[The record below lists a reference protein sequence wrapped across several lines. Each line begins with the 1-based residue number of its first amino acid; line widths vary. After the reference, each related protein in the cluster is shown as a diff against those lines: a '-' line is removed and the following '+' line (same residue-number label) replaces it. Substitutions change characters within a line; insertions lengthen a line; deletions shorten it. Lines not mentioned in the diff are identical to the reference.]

1 MENLYGSPLVANCL
15 FIHNAAVSAGALH
28 NSNASPLIVNC
39 TFDANRA
46 NMKAG
51 AIVNS
56 GSTAATVV
64 NSILWNSSPAAIYD
78 EADSVTTVVYSNVQ
92 GGWSGEG
99 NLSPSRIPR
108 FSAVPSGMATA
119 MSYDAD
125 ACLTILT
132 HTPAPHSLPR
142 RSRAPSCGFRRTLAR
157 LRTSSS
163 ITMRKPSPCGVT

>member
-46 NMKAG
+46 NIKAG

-92 GGWSGEG
+92 GGLVRRGKPVAVEDS
-99 NLSPSRIPR
+99 SI
-108 FSAVPSGMATA
+108 FCSAVRNGHGNE
-119 MSYDAD
+119 
-125 ACLTILT
+125 L
-132 HTPAPHSLPR
+132 
-142 RSRAPSCGFRRTLAR
+142 
-157 LRTSSS
+157 
-163 ITMRKPSPCGVT
+163 